1 MRVDPEFDWPLL
13 ERLCAAQGLSG
24 LEDPIARLLAD
35 ELRPVVDS
43 VEVDRVGNV
52 IARLAGADPAAP
64 TLMIYSH
71 IDQVGFRVKRVRPDG
86 LLTVNRS
93 GGGLAKSAAGSRVQ
107 VGRFDGGEPLIGV
120 VGLKSDHLTSAAEA
134 ARAPMVADLYIDL
147 GAESAEEVKALGVR
161 VGCPVTY
168 TGPLMKLPGAHRFTG
183 PSLDD
188 RIGCALMVLL
198 ARRWH
203 ADRATLPIN
212 LAIVGVTREEITC
225 RGLRYPARCIAPD
238 LAVGIDCTV
247 CYDTPDTERLADVSL
262 GGGPVVPD
270 FISAPGLNAWSANPK
285 MYRRLIELAEKHGI
299 AHQLDSLADTILL
312 DAQILPEEGI
322 PSAIVYIPNRSTHSA
337 VEVADMRDVMGA
349 WALLDHFVA
358 ALPMDTSRG

>member
-1 MRVDPEFDWPLL
+1 MHVCQPFDWLLL

-35 ELRPVVDS
+35 ELRPVVDH
-43 VEVDRVGNV
+43 VTIDRVGNV
-52 IARLAGADPAAP
+52 VARLAAGDADAP

-86 LLTVNRS
+86 LLTVSRS

-107 VGRFDGGEPLIGV
+107 VGRFDGGSPLVGV
-120 VGLKSDHLTSAAEA
+120 VGLKSDHLTTAAEA
-134 ARAPMVADLYIDL
+134 ARAPTTADLYIDL
-147 GAESAEEVKALGVR
+147 GAESADEVKALGVR
-161 VGCPVTY
+161 VGCSVTY
-168 TGPLMKLPGAHRFTG
+168 CGDLLKLPGAHRFTG

-198 ARRWH
+198 ARKWH
-203 ADRATLPIN
+203 SDRSTLPVH
-212 LAIVGVTREEITC
+212 LAFIGVTREEVSC
-225 RGLRYPARCIAPD
+225 RGLRYPARCVAPD
-238 LAVGIDCTV
+238 LALGIDCTV
-247 CYDTPDTERLADVSL
+247 CYDTPDTDRVADVSL

-270 FISAPGLNAWSANPK
+270 FISAQGLNAWSANPK
-285 MYRRLIELAEKHGI
+285 MYRRLIALAEEHGVP
-299 AHQLDSLADTILL
+299 HQLDSLADTILF

-322 PSAIVYIPNRSTHSA
+322 PSAIVYIPNRCTHSA

-349 WALLDHFVA
+349 WSLVDHFIA